1 MSATRD
7 PELASFKTEIDL
19 RVYAA
24 SVEGYELDPKESW
37 RGSAVMRHSNGD
49 KIVIKRDTD
58 QNYVYFSVRD
68 PSDNGSIIDF
78 VQRRLPSGRRNLGN
92 VRLALR
98 PFLSSGGRRASNS
111 NPALPLFGPL
121 TVTTKDRLEV
131 EKQFRFMDWVE
142 RHPYLEGER
151 CIPYDVLA
159 AVRFSG
165 FIKVDRRGNAVFPHF
180 DELGLCGYEIKNAGY
195 TGFSKGGEKGLWL
208 SRSEDDDHRLVICES
223 AIDALSHATL
233 FPSGATRYVSL
244 GGQMNKKQPALLTA
258 MMSKLPANAEVI
270 AATDNDDDGLRYADT
285 LVQLLDNCARD
296 DLQFSVHRPHDHKD
310 WNQVLQKRENSSPP
324 YCPT

>member
-1 MSATRD
+1 MTATRD

-19 RVYAA
+19 RAYAA
-24 SVEGYELDPKESW
+24 DVEGYVLDPKESW
-37 RGSAVMRHSNGD
+37 RGSAVMRDSNND

-58 QNYVYFSVRD
+58 SNYVYFSVRD
-68 PSDNGSIIDF
+68 QSDNGSIIDF
-78 VQRRLPSGRRNLGN
+78 VQRRLPAGRRTLGN
-92 VRLALR
+92 VRVALR
-98 PFLSSGGRRASNS
+98 PWLGSGRKASASNH
-111 NPALPLFGPL
+111 ALPLFAPL
-121 TVTTKDRLEV
+121 PVTTKDRLEV

-142 RHPYLEGER
+142 RHAYLEGER
-151 CIPYDVLA
+151 RIPHEVLT

-165 FIKVDRRGNAVFPHF
+165 AIKVDRRGNAVFPHY

-208 SRSEDDDHRLVICES
+208 SRSEDDDYRLVICES
-223 AIDALSHATL
+223 AIDALSHAAL
-233 FPSGATRYVSL
+233 FPSGVTRYVSL

-258 MMSKLPANAEVI
+258 MVSKLPSGAEVI

-285 LVQLLDNCARD
+285 LVQLLDDCARN
-296 DLQFSVHRPHDHKD
+296 DLRFTAHRPGADKD
-310 WNQVLQKRENSSPP
+310 WNQVLQKRQSYSPP